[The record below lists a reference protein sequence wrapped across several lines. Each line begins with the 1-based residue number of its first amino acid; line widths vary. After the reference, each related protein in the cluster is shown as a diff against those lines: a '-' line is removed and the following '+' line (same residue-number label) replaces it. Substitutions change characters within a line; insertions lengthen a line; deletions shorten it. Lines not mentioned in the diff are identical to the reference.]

1 MLDIV
6 TSNGIMID
14 DAELGFVYGD
24 SVDVLFHLRC
34 TPVRVLVYSYLR

>member
-24 SVDVLFHLRC
+24 SVDVLFDLRC
-34 TPVRVLVYSYLR
+34 MPFAVTVYWVTH